1 MNAIEKYNNEWH
13 GPVDEGEQKMKEII
27 LILLTALLTSE
38 YWLIFT
44 DIVKYSDKNIAS
56 IMVYISTILLSVFMI
71 LYIGSVI
78 MDHWND

>member
-1 MNAIEKYNNEWH
+1 
-13 GPVDEGEQKMKEII
+13 MKEII